1 MRKYFY
7 ALVVVLSLSYCT
19 SVQKHN
25 AFIKT
30 DITVAQQR
38 QDIDFLEKKIKKIQP
53 SLYRYIS
60 KAALDKKFDS
70 LKNTLNKPLK
80 PNEFYFKISP
90 LLAAIRQGHSS
101 IYALNPRFTK
111 QERKALEKKGTGPI
125 SQFQYKWL
133 EDKLVVSKNN
143 SKNKAIKVGSQIVSI
158 DTILPQNI
166 FKKHRPTLT
175 SDGFNQTFIPII
187 FEWRFNAY
195 MYQELGIRDSLKFN
209 FKYKDSTYWQYIK
222 RIPKKDPKKDLV
234 KKDSVAKKVVKDSI
248 VKKLTPAELKLAK
261 AKKKEDAKYKR
272 NYGYN
277 ALSKTYAKKLT
288 FTAIDSTT
296 ALFKINNFS
305 QGKYKIVYKEVF
317 ALLEKKKT
325 KNLILDLR
333 NNPGGRLSDI
343 HHLYSFLTPDSTYQL
358 IEDVK
363 VTSQWSLLH
372 FDFPKRFGFLKIPL
386 YPILATR
393 AFLITNKDANG
404 DYSIKSKE
412 SRLKPHNT
420 NYFKG
425 KIYVLINAGSFSASC
440 ILSSKLK
447 QNTQIT
453 FVGQETGGAFNGT
466 VAGLTSTYNLPNSKL
481 PAKLWIMEVIPTH
494 KSPIDGRGIFPD
506 VEIIPSLEDLITK
519 KDPELDWVKNDIL
532 RK

>member
-1 MRKYFY
+1 M
-7 ALVVVLSLSYCT
+7 
-19 SVQKHN
+19 N
-25 AFIKT
+25 T

-133 EDKLVVSKNN
+133 DDKLVVFKNN
-143 SKNKAIKVGSQIVSI
+143 SKNKTIKVGTQIVSI

-166 FKKHRPTLT
+166 FKRYRPTLT
-175 SDGFNQTFIPII
+175 SDGFNQSFIPFV
-187 FEWRFNAY
+187 FEWRFNTY
-195 MYQELGIRDSLKFN
+195 MYQGLGIRDSLKFN
-209 FKYKDSTYWQYIK
+209 LKYKDSTYWQYIK

-234 KKDSVAKKVVKDSI
+234 KKDSVAKKTVKDTI
-248 VKKLTPAELKLAK
+248 VKKPTPAELKLAK
-261 AKKKEDAKYKR
+261 AKKKEDTKHKR
-272 NYGYN
+272 NYGYDSG
-277 ALSKTYAKKLT
+277 SKTYAKSLT
-288 FTAIDSTT
+288 FTTTDSTT
-296 ALFKINNFS
+296 ALFKIKNFS
-305 QGKYKIVYKEVF
+305 EGKYKTVYKEVF

-333 NNPGGRLSDI
+333 NNPGGRLSEI
-343 HHLYSFLTPDSTYQL
+343 HHLYSFLTPDSTFRL
-358 IEDVK
+358 IEDLK
-363 VTSQWSLLH
+363 VTSKQSLMH
-372 FDFPKRFGFLKIPL
+372 IDIPKVFYAVTIPAYPVLATLAFLK
-386 YPILATR
+386 
-393 AFLITNKDANG
+393 TNKDANG
-404 DYSIKSKE
+404 DYRIKSKE
-412 SRLKPHNT
+412 SRLKPHNV

-425 KIYVLINAGSFSASC
+425 KIYVLINGGSFSASC

-447 QNTQIT
+447 ENKQIT

-466 VAGLTSTYNLPNSKL
+466 VAGLSSTYKLPNSKL
-481 PAKLWIMEVIPTH
+481 PTKLWIMDVIPTH
-494 KSPIDGRGIFPD
+494 KSPIDGRGIFPNI
-506 VEIIPSLEDLITK
+506 EIIPTLEDLMTQ
-519 KDPELDWVKNDIL
+519 KDPELDWIKKDIL